1 MATIEELEDNQEPED
16 DEELEDNQEL
26 EDDEELFNDVFG
38 SPERLA
44 EIADD
49 WEHDPDNPDPE
60 HFS

>member
-16 DEELEDNQEL
+16 NEEL

>member
-1 MATIEELEDNQEPED
+1 MSVCFLYN
-16 DEELEDNQEL
+16 LKFYSFGQEL
-26 EDDEELFNDVFG
+26 EDDELFNDVFG

>member
-1 MATIEELEDNQEPED
+1 MATIEEPKDNEELEEN
-16 DEELEDNQEL
+16 EELED
-26 EDDEELFNDVFG
+26 DELFNDVFG